1 MWPVLRLI
9 DDKRVEKKEGVVAWY
24 EDLKNILLFS

>member
-9 DDKRVEKKEGVVAWY
+9 DDKRVEKKEGVVAWN